1 MITKTEFVQRVIKK
15 LMEYRSMLGVQIY
28 FDDLHEDNLVVGAVP
43 KDGRIY
49 LQGPS
54 SVRYIALT
62 FNDFIGQKYE
72 EIISRFIV
80 ITTINWMEMA
90 FKRKK

>member
-28 FDDLHEDNLVVGAVP
+28 FDDLHEDNLVVAAIP
-43 KDGRIY
+43 KDGCIY

-62 FNDFIGQKYE
+62 YNDFIGQKYE